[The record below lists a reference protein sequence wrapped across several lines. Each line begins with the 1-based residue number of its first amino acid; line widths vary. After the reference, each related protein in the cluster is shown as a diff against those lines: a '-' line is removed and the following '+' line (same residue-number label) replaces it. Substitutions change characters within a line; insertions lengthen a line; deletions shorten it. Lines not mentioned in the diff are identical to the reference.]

1 MIENFSIV
9 DRQFVDLKTNT
20 IGAGVTIM
28 DNTQTEEKKF
38 LLLWVNFI
46 DELTDKLKKKNWEA
60 VYHDEIADFN
70 TYQKKRI
77 QDISNIAPKETVQLA
92 LNALYKNMSAV
103 LKNLQMELTA
113 KGMGPGMIKEVV
125 NVYLN

>member
-1 MIENFSIV
+1 MKNYSIV

-20 IGAGVTIM
+20 IGAGVTIT
-28 DNTQTEEKKF
+28 DNTQTEKKKF

-46 DELTDKLKKKNWEA
+46 NELTEKLMINNWEA

-77 QDISNIAPKETVQLA
+77 QDISITTPQETVQLA
-92 LNALYKNMSAV
+92 LNSLYKNMYAV
-103 LKNLQMELTA
+103 LRNLQMELVA
-113 KGMGPGMIKEVV
+113 KGMGPGMNKEVIK
-125 NVYLN
+125 VYLN